1 MYFADGKVNLYQ
13 LRQWYAPLAELAER
27 HPVLILSRASGAAL
41 MLLDE
46 SPLPVAYVR
55 RVADLEQ
62 VIHEQDLHVIFYVNQ
77 NAKNFQM
84 MRYGRRWH
92 VFINH
97 GESDKMYMT
106 TNQFK
111 AYDYAFIAGDA
122 ARARLEKVL
131 WDYDFDKRAI
141 PIGRPQADHYLDGTA
156 LPYTPDDREVVLY
169 APTWEG
175 DRGAAAYGSIASHGV
190 APRARPAR
198 DRAAPGR
205 STGRTR
211 VRASSTRATAAA
223 NATIIAAI
231 AAANAADPS
240 AQHVYDHGPSLGWQ
254 LAAADV
260 AIVDI
265 SAMVYDRLAAGK
277 PLLVTRP
284 ANPEA
289 EIDTG
294 GYLQACEWLEATD
307 AASMV
312 ARVDEVTHDTAALDR
327 LGHLGGALLRRHDA
341 RRHHR
346 ALPRRRR
353 PPHGRVGALRGAARS
368 RWRGRR
374 VRGGRRRRSGDA
386 RRVAAGTAPL
396 LLLPL
401 GRRVVDVGGS
411 REDHC
416 CEPHDTECLSRS
428 RRRPAS
434 TLRRLHDGDSGTLRE
449 RACRARGLS
458 RGHL

>member
-1 MYFADGKVNLYQ
+1 MKLAKDIMWSRRAQKALGVKLADRAGFEPHQFRVGVYFADGKVILYQ
-13 LRQWYAPLAELAER
+13 LRQWYAPLVALAER

-41 MLLDE
+41 TLLEE

-62 VIHEQDLHVIFYVNQ
+62 VIHEQDLHVILYVNQ

-131 WDYDFDKRAI
+131 WDYDFEKRAI
-141 PIGRPQADHYLDGTA
+141 PIGRPQADHYLDGSP

-175 DRGAAAYGSIASHGV
+175 DRDAAAYGSIASHGV
-190 APRARPAR
+190 DLVRGLLATGRHRVIYRPHPRSGVVDPAY
-198 DRAAPGR
+198 RAANR
-205 STGRTR
+205 E
-211 VRASSTRATAAA
+211 
-223 NATIIAAI
+223 IIAAI
-231 AAANAADPS
+231 AAANAADAT
-240 AQHVYDHGPSLGWQ
+240 AQHVFDDGPSLGWQ

-277 PLLVTRP
+277 PLLITRP

-289 EIDTG
+289 QIDTG
-294 GYLQACEWLEATD
+294 GYLQACEWLQVSD
-307 AASMV
+307 AAAMV
-312 ARVDEVTHDTAALDR
+312 ARVDEVAHDAAALER
-327 LGHLGGALLRRHDA
+327 LGVWVARYFGDTTPGVTTERFHAAVEHLMHEWERFAALHADDEDVEGFDEDDEDEAESLGA
-341 RRHHR
+341 
-346 ALPRRRR
+346 
-353 PPHGRVGALRGAARS
+353 
-368 RWRGRR
+368 
-374 VRGGRRRRSGDA
+374 
-386 RRVAAGTAPL
+386 
-396 LLLPL
+396 
-401 GRRVVDVGGS
+401 
-411 REDHC
+411 
-416 CEPHDTECLSRS
+416 
-428 RRRPAS
+428 
-434 TLRRLHDGDSGTLRE
+434 
-449 RACRARGLS
+449 
-458 RGHL
+458 

>member
-1 MYFADGKVNLYQ
+1 MRRDAQRAVKLAKDIMWSRRAQRELLKKLADRPPLEPHRFRVGVYFADGRVNLYQ
-13 LRQWYAPLAELAER
+13 LRQWYRPLVELATR
-27 HPVLILSRASGAAL
+27 HPVLILSRASGSAL
-41 MLLDE
+41 ELLDE

-55 RVADLEQ
+55 RVADLER
-62 VIHEQDLHVIFYVNQ
+62 VIQEQDLHVVFYVNQ

-111 AYDYAFIAGDA
+111 AYDYALIAGDA
-122 ARARLEKVL
+122 ARTRLEKVL

-141 PIGRPQADHYLDGTA
+141 PIGRPQADHYLDGSP

-190 APRARPAR
+190 ALVRGLLA
-198 DRAAPGR
+198 
-205 STGRTR
+205 TGRHR
-211 VRASSTRATAAA
+211 VIYRPHPRSGVVDHLYGAA
-223 NATIIAAI
+223 NREIIAAI

-240 AQHVYDHGPSLGWQ
+240 AQHVYDDGPSLGWQ
-254 LAAADV
+254 LAAAEV

-277 PLLVTRP
+277 PLLITRP

-294 GYLQACEWLEATD
+294 GYLQACEWLDASD
-307 AASMV
+307 AATMV
-312 ARVDEVTHDTAALDR
+312 TRVDEVAHDAAALAR
-327 LGHLGGALLRRHDA
+327 LGVWVERYFGDTTPGVTTARFHAAVDHLMAEWERFAALHAGDGEVDEFEEDDEDEAETLGA
-341 RRHHR
+341 
-346 ALPRRRR
+346 
-353 PPHGRVGALRGAARS
+353 
-368 RWRGRR
+368 
-374 VRGGRRRRSGDA
+374 
-386 RRVAAGTAPL
+386 
-396 LLLPL
+396 
-401 GRRVVDVGGS
+401 
-411 REDHC
+411 
-416 CEPHDTECLSRS
+416 
-428 RRRPAS
+428 
-434 TLRRLHDGDSGTLRE
+434 
-449 RACRARGLS
+449 
-458 RGHL
+458 